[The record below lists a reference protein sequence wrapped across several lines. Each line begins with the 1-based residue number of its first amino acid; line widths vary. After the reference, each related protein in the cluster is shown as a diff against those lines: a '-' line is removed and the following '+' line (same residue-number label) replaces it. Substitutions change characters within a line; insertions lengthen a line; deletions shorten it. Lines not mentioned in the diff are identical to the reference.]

1 MRRVLA
7 IHDIGSTLTR
17 NELEEGFLALSD
29 EAGLPRPL
37 VNAWVPLP
45 IPAGG
50 IEVDFLWPAASLV
63 VEVDGGKIHSRRRKL
78 ERDYDK
84 NLLLDAA
91 GFTVKRFTWRQVQY
105 DGPRVI
111 ASVQRH

>member
-1 MRRVLA
+1 
-7 IHDIGSTLTR
+7 
-17 NELEEGFLALSD
+17 LSD
-29 EAGLPRPL
+29 GAGLPRPA

-50 IEVDFLWPAASLV
+50 IEVDFLWRAERLV
-63 VEVDGGKIHSRRRKL
+63 VEVDGGAVHSRRRTL

-91 GFTVKRFTWRQVQY
+91 GFTVKRFTWRQVTQN
-105 DGPRVI
+105 GPEVI
-111 ASVQRH
+111 AAVTRHLQDAWGENRHS